1 MEVSPLRRPH
11 PGERREMVDDIDF
24 AEAFGDGSWIQHR
37 TFDVLCARLEIFRR
51 PSIEDAHRVAAG
63 NERRHKVMAAK
74 AAASCNEG
82 TCHGCRTTSPC
93 CGDTQ
98 AVWWIGRCIAKAK

>member
-1 MEVSPLRRPH
+1 MMLIKKKIIRGELHKARNTEFTSGRKDDLSPLHINDMEVSPLRRPH

-63 NERRHKVMAAK
+63 NERRPKV
-74 AAASCNEG
+74 
-82 TCHGCRTTSPC
+82 
-93 CGDTQ
+93 
-98 AVWWIGRCIAKAK
+98 